1 MKTCIALEQNNMER
15 SCWEILLEVSFLLR
29 KLLQFTKSF
38 FLKPAHFHIPQE
50 WINSTAMGPDV
61 YLDLLPIAEN
71 EIDWPDMSAA
81 TGFRN
86 SSYTGNQQKKKNQDL
101 LQKK

>member
-1 MKTCIALEQNNMER
+1 
-15 SCWEILLEVSFLLR
+15 
-29 KLLQFTKSF
+29 
-38 FLKPAHFHIPQE
+38 
-50 WINSTAMGPDV
+50 MGPDV

-86 SSYTGNQQKKKNQDL
+86 SSYTGNQQKKKKSRFATKKVIVFL
-101 LQKK
+101 LQ